1 MNLDLNIQGFE
12 QNLIEK
18 KPIWDGMQYLFR
30 FDNGYGASVVKH
42 HGSYG
47 SYADLWELAV
57 IHFDDHAE
65 WHLTYDTPITDD
77 VEGFLEDEDV
87 RNLLKQIRDL
97 QKQIHEEESA

>member
-57 IHFDDHAE
+57 
-65 WHLTYDTPITDD
+65 DTPITDD

>member
-1 MNLDLNIQGFE
+1 
-12 QNLIEK
+12 
-18 KPIWDGMQYLFR
+18 MQYLFR

-77 VEGFLEDEDV
+77 VEGFLEDNIKVE
-87 RNLLKQIRDL
+87 
-97 QKQIHEEESA
+97 IHINHLHKGLC

>member
-18 KPIWDGMQYLFR
+18 KPIWDGRQYLFR

-47 SYADLWELAV
+47 SYDDLWELAV
-57 IHFDDHAE
+57 LHFDGNGK
-65 WHLTYDTPITDD
+65 WHLVYDTPITDD
-77 VEGFLEDEDV
+77 VEGFLDDEDV
-87 RNLLKQIRDL
+87 RNLLNQIRDL
-97 QKQIHEEESA
+97 QEQNRGEESA

>member
-1 MNLDLNIQGFE
+1 MNLNLNIKGFE

-18 KPIWDGMQYLFR
+18 KPIWDGIQHLFR

-47 SYADLWELAV
+47 SYEDLWELAV
-57 IHFDDHAE
+57 IRFDDHAA
-65 WHLTYDTPITDD
+65 WYLTYDTPITND
-77 VEGFLEDEDV
+77 VEGFLKDKDV

-97 QKQIHEEESA
+97 QKQIHEGESA